1 MLSLC
6 LRGKFA
12 YNPEAIYSCPSFLE
26 RLRNLIP
33 LYHSILII
41 ILACSL
47 GSQIDQN
54 SEQDSQ
60 KEACNWTIKCPS
72 KTFTKRDR
80 PSNLDSSLCAG
91 LFPSPES
98 YCNVR
103 LTVSC
108 ICVYTHT
115 HMYMCMYIY
124 IHIYTQTMT
133 GDFILEGFHIDIRK
147 NFLYIW
153 SPILDTMHSWKLYHK
168 ADHHKGKLWLCLLL
182 SFNKHLVKAHYVPG
196 TMMISVPLTWS
207 WKWCMHQI
215 R

>member
-1 MLSLC
+1 MP
-6 LRGKFA
+6 
-12 YNPEAIYSCPSFLE
+12 N
-26 RLRNLIP
+26 
-33 LYHSILII
+33 
-41 ILACSL
+41 
-47 GSQIDQN
+47 
-54 SEQDSQ
+54 
-60 KEACNWTIKCPS
+60 

-108 ICVYTHT
+108 IYMCVCVCVCVCIHTHT
-115 HMYMCMYIY
+115 YVYVYVYIY
-124 IHIYTQTMT
+124 IHTQTMM

-182 SFNKHLVKAHYVPG
+182 SFNKHLLKAHYRHNDDPCPINMVLK
-196 TMMISVPLTWS
+196 MMHASD
-207 WKWCMHQI
+207 
-215 R
+215 